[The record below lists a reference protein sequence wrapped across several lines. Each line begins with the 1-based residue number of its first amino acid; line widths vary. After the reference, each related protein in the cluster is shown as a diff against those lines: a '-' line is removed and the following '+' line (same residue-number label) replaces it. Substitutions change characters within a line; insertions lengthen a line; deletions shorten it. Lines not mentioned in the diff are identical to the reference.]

1 MPNPED
7 NQILRSDFCLSCY
20 PSDTS
25 GGLSIGVH
33 SGFNP
38 HPVSVFF
45 LPHDGDISSFVHLLP
60 PNSTV
65 DKNAPSPLVVFCA
78 NSNANANVNNVLFV
92 AAFKSI
98 RSIPYLLNDC
108 SFSLPLGCAR
118 SDTTFHAAILLQA
131 RRNLI
136 TQKNEEIL
144 FKSADNISTHVMDA
158 QGRSGEVIDL
168 VERVRFEIRY
178 LVQFEENVTEWI
190 SESQL
195 AECTPRSSSSI
206 NKNSCLLVSKSFLH
220 K

>member
-1 MPNPED
+1 
-7 NQILRSDFCLSCY
+7 
-20 PSDTS
+20 
-25 GGLSIGVH
+25 
-33 SGFNP
+33 
-38 HPVSVFF
+38 
-45 LPHDGDISSFVHLLP
+45 
-60 PNSTV
+60 
-65 DKNAPSPLVVFCA
+65 VFCA
-78 NSNANANVNNVLFV
+78 NSNANANVNNVLFM

-118 SDTTFHAAILLQA
+118 SDTTFYAAILLQA

-178 LVQFEENVTEWI
+178 LVQFEENVNEYGYQNPN
-190 SESQL
+190 SL
-195 AECTPRSSSSI
+195 NTPRSSSSMTT
-206 NKNSCLLVSKSFLH
+206 NNRFNSCPRVICINE
-220 K
+220 

>member
-1 MPNPED
+1 MIWRLRVPRLFSNLSAENDKVRIGFHSLSIFFPLSPPASLCRIQKL
-7 NQILRSDFCLSCY
+7 NQILRSDFLL
-20 PSDTS
+20 PLLLPF
-25 GGLSIGVH
+25 GNIRGLSIGVH

-78 NSNANANVNNVLFV
+78 NSNANANATVNNVLFV

-118 SDTTFHAAILLQA
+118 SDTTFHAD
-131 RRNLI
+131 
-136 TQKNEEIL
+136 
-144 FKSADNISTHVMDA
+144 S
-158 QGRSGEVIDL
+158 
-168 VERVRFEIRY
+168 
-178 LVQFEENVTEWI
+178 
-190 SESQL
+190 
-195 AECTPRSSSSI
+195 PSSSKLSAI
-206 NKNSCLLVSKSFLH
+206 S
-220 K
+220 

>member
-1 MPNPED
+1 M
-7 NQILRSDFCLSCY
+7 
-20 PSDTS
+20 
-25 GGLSIGVH
+25 
-33 SGFNP
+33 
-38 HPVSVFF
+38 
-45 LPHDGDISSFVHLLP
+45 
-60 PNSTV
+60 
-65 DKNAPSPLVVFCA
+65 VVFCS
-78 NSNANANVNNVLFV
+78 NSNANANANVNNVLFL

-98 RSIPYLLNDC
+98 GSITYLLNDC
-108 SFSLPLGCAR
+108 GFSLPLGCAR
-118 SDTTFHAAILLQA
+118 SDSTFHAAILLQA

-195 AECTPRSSSSI
+195 AEYSSLFI
-206 NKNSCLLVSKSFLH
+206 EYDNK
-220 K
+220 

>member
-1 MPNPED
+1 MQSFRMCSHTRFRLHLNPSPLHIISSLPSSLPMPNPEAKS
-7 NQILRSDFCLSCY
+7 NPSKRLPSASLASLRY
-20 PSDTS
+20 IR
-25 GGLSIGVH
+25 GLSIGVD

-45 LPHDGDISSFVHLLP
+45 LPHEGDISSFVHLLP

-78 NSNANANVNNVLFV
+78 NSNANANVNNVLFM

-118 SDTTFHAAILLQA
+118 SDTTFYAAILLQA

-144 FKSADNISTHVMDA
+144 FKSADNSSTHVMDA

-168 VERVRFEIRY
+168 VEGQI
-178 LVQFEENVTEWI
+178 
-190 SESQL
+190 
-195 AECTPRSSSSI
+195 
-206 NKNSCLLVSKSFLH
+206 
-220 K
+220 